1 MKLKSLILGSV
12 AAAGLSTAG
21 FAADLG
27 VLTSLD
33 VCDALGLSGLTI
45 SSDTNCLQLSGGV
58 TYEFQWGDFNREIPV
73 ARTFDGNRNITKGG
87 SYTDAAGNVYDKDWE
102 SKVEAWLKAVGT
114 ADSDFGPAKAVIKL
128 KSVERL
134 QTWNEGAQNDRNAVL
149 ANGSVAVFPGTT
161 VNGDTTAGFEIDE
174 AYVSVGDTTVI
185 MAGKKGSIANLGDD
199 EPFNFLGLFN
209 SDAIDGKGVGIDNDS
224 DYLGNTV
231 IQVVSDLGNGVN
243 VGVGL
248 ENLDGNFSLGSTAVG
263 SFAGGV
269 PANQQGTLVGV
280 LSYAGEGITAHATGL
295 AFGILDGDVES
306 WALHAGATGTFDAFK
321 VRGALA
327 YMNNHKFRTDDVLN
341 ALVSVEGTFDLFK
354 IALSGEVA
362 NVTDVPV
369 NYTDYG
375 FGGSIGVNVT
385 EGVDINLGGRY
396 FRDGLNDLDTWQ
408 VAAQIVAA
416 VTETIKVTGEVG
428 GYFGSAIANN
438 NNFDNDSV
446 FYGAAELAWAP
457 GGGFTSSIKGEIN
470 SESAYKVT
478 FKAAKSFE

>member
-58 TYEFQWGDFNREIPV
+58 SYEFSFGDWNTEVAV
-73 ARTFDGNRNITKGG
+73 ARTKDGDRNIMAGG
-87 SYTDAAGNVYDKDWE
+87 SYTDAAGVTYRNDWE

-134 QTWNEGAQNDRNAVL
+134 QTWNAGQSNR
-149 ANGSVAVFPGTT
+149 ANVQPAGFTAGTV

-174 AYVSVGDTTVI
+174 AYVSVGDTTVL

-199 EPFNFLGLFN
+199 APFNFLGLFN
-209 SDAIDGKGVGIDNDS
+209 SDSIDGKGVGIDG
-224 DYLGNTV
+224 DYAGLGGHV

-248 ENLDGNFSLGSTAVG
+248 ENLGGDFSLGSTAVG
-263 SFAGGV
+263 STASGL

-280 LSYAGEGITAHATGL
+280 ISYAGEGITAHATGA
-295 AFGILDGDVES
+295 AFGILDGNVES
-306 WALHAGATGTFDAFK
+306 WAIHAGATGTFDAFK
-321 VRGALA
+321 VRGAVA
-327 YMNNHKFRTDDVLN
+327 YWDNAKFSGVDVLN

-362 NVTDVPV
+362 NFNAGGV
-369 NYTDYG
+369 NSTDYG
-375 FGGSIGVNVT
+375 VGGSIGVNVT
-385 EGVDINLGGRY
+385 EGVDINLGARY
-396 FRDGLNDLDTWQ
+396 FFDDVRDEGTTQ

-438 NNFDNDSV
+438 AGFTNDSV

-457 GGGFTSSIKGEIN
+457 GGGFTSSVKGEIN

>member
-58 TYEFQWGDFNREIPV
+58 TYEFQFGDFNIETPV
-73 ARTFDGNRNITKGG
+73 ARTYDSGARNITRGG
-87 SYTDAAGNVYDKDWE
+87 TTNIAGVDYTNDWE
-102 SKVEAWLKAVGT
+102 SKVEAWLQAVGT

-134 QTWNEGAQNDRNAVL
+134 QTWNEGQSTGRANA
-149 ANGSVAVFPGTT
+149 AVAGAGTQI
-161 VNGDTTAGFEIDE
+161 NGDTTAGFIVDQ

-199 EPFNFLGLFN
+199 EPFNFLGLFT
-209 SDAIDGKGVGIDNDS
+209 SDDIDGKGVGIDADF
-224 DYLGNTV
+224 DGLGGGV

-248 ENLDGNFSLGSTAVG
+248 EALNGAFDLNIGGTTASG
-263 SFAGGV
+263 LAA
-269 PANQQGTLVGV
+269 ANQGTLVGV

-295 AFGILDGDVES
+295 AFGILDGDVQS
-306 WALHAGATGTFDAFK
+306 WAVHAGATGTFDAFK
-321 VRGALA
+321 VRGAVA
-327 YMNNHKFRTDDVLN
+327 YWNNHKFTTRDVLN
-341 ALVSVEGTFDLFK
+341 ALVSVEGKFDLFK

-362 NVTDVPV
+362 NVTQDPTFAD
-369 NYTDYG
+369 YTDYG

-385 EGVDINLGGRY
+385 EGVDINLGARY
-396 FRDGLNDLDTWQ
+396 FRDGTTSEDTWQ
-408 VAAQIVAA
+408 VAAQVVAA
-416 VTETIKVTGEVG
+416 VTETIKMTGELG
-428 GYFGSAIANN
+428 GYFGSAIQNGA
-438 NNFDNDSV
+438 FANDSV

-457 GGGFTSSIKGEIN
+457 GGGFTSSVKGEVN
-470 SESAYKVT
+470 SENSYKVT
-478 FKAAKSFE
+478 FKAAKSFQ